1 MLRADRLI
9 LEHMELASVAADLL
23 CHAQARPIDPAAVA
37 MARWSLSRQLLA
49 HLATEDRL
57 LYPMLRRS
65 PDPRTAALADRFATE
80 LGGLADTFK
89 AYMRHWTAERIAR
102 DADGF
107 ERDTRTLSAQLD
119 ERIRREEAELYR
131 HIPDTRTAA
140 KVDVAAR
147 GA

>member
-1 MLRADRLI
+1 MLSAERLI
-9 LEHMELASVAADLL
+9 LEHLQLASVAADLL
-23 CHAQARPIDPAAVA
+23 HHAEARPIDPASVA
-37 MARWSLSRQLLA
+37 TARWSLRRQLLA

-65 PDPRTAALADRFATE
+65 PDRTTAELAERFATE

-89 AYMRHWTAERIAR
+89 DYMLGWTPERMQR
-102 DADGF
+102 DPDGF
-107 ERDTRTLSAQLD
+107 ERDTHALFERLG

-131 HIPDTRTAA
+131 HIPDMRTVA

-147 GA
+147 RA

>member
-9 LEHMELASVAADLL
+9 LEHLELAAIAADLVR
-23 CHAQARPIDPAAVA
+23 HAEARPIDPAAIA
-37 MARWSLSRQLLA
+37 TARWSLSRQLLA

-65 PDPRTAALADRFATE
+65 PDPATAALAARFAAE
-80 LGGLADTFK
+80 LGGLADAFK
-89 AYMRHWTAERIAR
+89 DYIRHWTPERMAR
-102 DADGF
+102 DPDGF
-107 ERDTRTLSAQLD
+107 ERDTRALSAQLD

-131 HIPDTRTAA
+131 HIPDTHPAA

-147 GA
+147 RA